1 MRTTFEIRQSI
12 EMIRTMTNRSVK
24 RSTLNPASWCLML
37 VLAALGAAGCNETFE
52 PKGPY
57 EQKLVVY
64 SVLSNRADSLFVRV
78 YSSYN
83 PSGHNPLDNT
93 VDTDVQGARVLVFND
108 SASYML
114 AGVVIP
120 RTDKS
125 RYATNINGY
134 LAQPFPYQGAK
145 MYTLMVTST
154 AGNVSAKV
162 TTPGPGLVEANN
174 GFVLKAPEKYTDDIS
189 AKVRLSPVTQGY
201 LLRLYVEFDAVVGS
215 RTIHVRAE
223 VPKAIR
229 SSAEVSFVYDYPILT
244 RRITDRIVVYE
255 VVYFAL
261 DAYKAFLLDQVTNY
275 GKIEL
280 RSATFVLTQVES
292 NLYKY
297 YNLANGFLDEF
308 SIRSDLPDFSN
319 ITGGF
324 GVFGAMRDDSVVVDL
339 H

>member
-1 MRTTFEIRQSI
+1 MKH
-12 EMIRTMTNRSVK
+12 TMTHGVLQRSSFHQ
-24 RSTLNPASWCLML
+24 RAWCLFL
-37 VLAALGAAGCNETFE
+37 VLATIVASGCNGTFE

-64 SVLSNRADSLFVRV
+64 SVLSNRADSLFARV

-93 VDTDVQGARVLVFND
+93 ADTDLQGARVLVFND
-108 SASYML
+108 SASYIL
-114 AGVVIP
+114 GGVVIP

-125 RYATNINGY
+125 RYTTNINGY
-134 LAQPFPYQGAK
+134 LAQPFRYQNATT
-145 MYTLMVTST
+145 YTLTVTST
-154 AGNVSAKV
+154 AGNASAKV

-174 GFVLKAPEKYTDDIS
+174 GFILKAPEKYAEDIS
-189 AKVRLSPVTQGY
+189 AKVRLSSVTQGY

-215 RTIHVRAE
+215 QKVHIRTE

-229 SSAEVSFVYDYPILT
+229 SSAEVSTVYDYPILG
-244 RRITDRIVVYE
+244 RRITDRILVYE
-255 VVYFAL
+255 IVYFAL
-261 DAYKAFLLDQVTNY
+261 DAYKAFLQDQAAKY
-275 GKIEL
+275 GEIKL
-280 RSATFVLTQVES
+280 TSGTFILTQVET

-297 YNLANGFLDEF
+297 FNLANGFLDEF

-319 ITGGF
+319 ISGGY
-324 GVFGAMRDDSVVVDL
+324 GIFGAMRDDSVVVDL

>member
-1 MRTTFEIRQSI
+1 MKHTMGDRAVKWSLLNRRTLCPT
-12 EMIRTMTNRSVK
+12 
-24 RSTLNPASWCLML
+24 L
-37 VLAALGAAGCNETFE
+37 VLAIIVTAGCSESFE

-57 EQKLVVY
+57 EQKLVIY
-64 SVLSNRADSLFVRV
+64 SVLSNRSDSLFVRL

-83 PSGHNPLDNT
+83 PSGHNPLDNSI
-93 VDTDVQGARVLVFND
+93 DTNLQGAHVIVAND
-108 SASYML
+108 SASYVL

-125 RYATNINGY
+125 RYSTNINAY
-134 LAQPFPYQGAK
+134 LAQPFQFQGSK
-145 MYTLMVTST
+145 TYTLTVTSSE
-154 AGNVSAKV
+154 GNASAQV
-162 TTPGPGLVEANN
+162 ITPGSGLVEANN
-174 GFVLKAPEKYTDDIS
+174 GFILKAPEKYTDDIS

-201 LLRLYVEFDAVVGS
+201 LLRLYVEFDAVVGT
-215 RTIHVRAE
+215 RTVHIRTE
-223 VPKAIR
+223 VPQAIR
-229 SSAEVSFVYDYPILT
+229 STAESGFVYDYPMLI
-244 RRITDRIVVYE
+244 RRITDRVVVYE
-255 VVYFAL
+255 IVYFGL
-261 DAYKAFLLDQVTNY
+261 DAYRAFLLDQLTNY
-275 GKIEL
+275 GEIKL
-280 RSATFVLTQVES
+280 TSATFVLTQVES

>member
-1 MRTTFEIRQSI
+1 MK
-12 EMIRTMTNRSVK
+12 RTMIDSIVK
-24 RSTLNPASWCLML
+24 RPSSNQRAWCLML
-37 VLAALGAAGCNETFE
+37 VLATVAAGGCNETFE

-64 SVLSNRADSLFVRV
+64 SVLSNRADSLFLRV
-78 YSSYN
+78 YSLYN

-93 VDTDVQGARVLVFND
+93 VDTDIQGARVMVFND
-108 SASYML
+108 SVSYVL

-125 RYATNINGY
+125 RYAANINGY
-134 LAQPFPYQGAK
+134 LAQPFRFQDAK
-145 MYTLMVTST
+145 TFTLILTSS
-154 AGNVSAKV
+154 AGNASAKV
-162 TTPGPGLVEANN
+162 TTPGPGMVEPNN
-174 GFVLKAPEKYTDDIS
+174 GFVLKTPEKYTDDIS
-189 AKVRLSPVTQGY
+189 AKVRLSNVTQGY

-223 VPKAIR
+223 APKAIR
-229 SSAEVSFVYDYPILT
+229 SSAEVRYVYDYPMLV
-244 RRITDRIVVYE
+244 RRITDRIVLYE
-255 VVYFAL
+255 IVYFNL
-261 DAYKAFLLDQVTNY
+261 NAYKAFLLDQVANY
-275 GKIEL
+275 GEIKL
-280 RSATFVLTQVES
+280 TNATFILTQVES

-308 SIRSDLPDFSN
+308 SLRSDLPDFSN

>member
-1 MRTTFEIRQSI
+1 MTYCTF
-12 EMIRTMTNRSVK
+12 K
-24 RSTLNPASWCLML
+24 RSLLNHRAWCLTL
-37 VLAALGAAGCNETFE
+37 VLATVVAAGCNETFE
-52 PKGPY
+52 PKGSY

-78 YSSYN
+78 YSSYD
-83 PSGHNPLDNT
+83 PSGHNPLDNS
-93 VDTDVQGARVLVFND
+93 VDSDLQGARVMVFND
-108 SASYML
+108 SASYIL

-134 LAQPFPYQGAK
+134 LAQPFRFQDAK
-145 MYTLMVTST
+145 TYTLVVTSS
-154 AGNVSAKV
+154 AGNASAKV

-174 GFVLKAPEKYTDDIS
+174 GFILKAPEKYTDNIS

-229 SSAEVSFVYDYPILT
+229 SSAEVSFVYDYPMLV

-255 VVYFAL
+255 IVYFNL
-261 DAYKAFLLDQVTNY
+261 DAYKAFLLDQLTNY
-275 GKIEL
+275 GEIKL
-280 RSATFVLTQVES
+280 TSATYVLTQVES

-339 H
+339 R

>member
-1 MRTTFEIRQSI
+1 MKNA
-12 EMIRTMTNRSVK
+12 MTHRAVK
-24 RSTLNPASWCLML
+24 LFLLSQRAWGLLL
-37 VLAALGAAGCNETFE
+37 VLATVVAAGCNESFE

-57 EQKLVVY
+57 EQKLVIY
-64 SVLSNRADSLFVRV
+64 SVLSNRSDSLFVRV

-83 PSGHNPLDNT
+83 PVGHNPLDNT
-93 VDTDVQGARVLVFND
+93 VDTDLQGARVTVSND
-108 SASYML
+108 SASYVL
-114 AGVVIP
+114 AGAIIP
-120 RTDKS
+120 RADKS

-134 LAQPFPYQGAK
+134 LAQPFRLQDGK
-145 MYTLMVTST
+145 TYTLTVTSS
-154 AGNVSAKV
+154 AGNASAKV

-174 GFVLKAPEKYTDDIS
+174 GFILKTPEKYTDDIS

-215 RTIHVRAE
+215 RTIRVRSE

-229 SSAEVSFVYDYPILT
+229 SSAEISFVYDYPMLV
-244 RRITDRIVVYE
+244 RRITSQVVVYE
-255 VVYFAL
+255 IVYFSL

-275 GKIEL
+275 GEIKL
-280 RSATFVLTQVES
+280 TSATFVLTQVES

-319 ITGGF
+319 IAGGF

>member
-1 MRTTFEIRQSI
+1 MKHAIAHSTAQLFLINQRT
-12 EMIRTMTNRSVK
+12 
-24 RSTLNPASWCLML
+24 WCLML
-37 VLAALGAAGCNETFE
+37 VLAAIAAAGCNESFE

-57 EQKLVVY
+57 EQKLAVY
-64 SVLSNRADSLFVRV
+64 SILSNRSDSLFVRV

-93 VDTDVQGARVLVFND
+93 VDTDLQGARVAVSND
-108 SASYML
+108 SVSYVL

-125 RYATNINGY
+125 RYLTNIYGY
-134 LAQPFPYQGAK
+134 LAQPFQFQNGK
-145 MYTLMVTST
+145 TYTLSVTS
-154 AGNVSAKV
+154 SAAIASASV
-162 TTPGPGLVEANN
+162 TTPGPGQVEANN
-174 GFVLKAPEKYTDDIS
+174 GFILKAPEKYTDDIS
-189 AKVRLSPVTQGY
+189 AKVRLSPVTHGY
-201 LLRLYVEFDAVVGS
+201 LLRLYIEFDAVVGS
-215 RTIHVRAE
+215 RTIHVRTE

-229 SSAEVSFVYDYPILT
+229 SGAEASSVYDYPMLV

-255 VVYFAL
+255 IVYFSL
-261 DAYKAFLLDQVTNY
+261 DAYRAFLLDQVTNY
-275 GKIEL
+275 GEIKL
-280 RSATFVLTQVES
+280 TSATFVLTQVES

>member
-1 MRTTFEIRQSI
+1 
-12 EMIRTMTNRSVK
+12 
-24 RSTLNPASWCLML
+24 ML
-37 VLAALGAAGCNETFE
+37 VLATVVAAGCNETFE

-83 PSGHNPLDNT
+83 PSGHNPLENT
-93 VDTDVQGARVLVFND
+93 VDTDLQGARVMVFND
-108 SASYML
+108 SASYVL
-114 AGVVIP
+114 TGVVIP

-125 RYATNINGY
+125 RYVTNINGY
-134 LAQPFPYQGAK
+134 LAQPFQFQDAK
-145 MYTLMVTST
+145 TYTLIVSST
-154 AGNVSAKV
+154 AGNASAKV

-201 LLRLYVEFDAVVGS
+201 LLRLYVEFNAVIGS
-215 RTIHVRAE
+215 RPIHIRAE

-229 SSAEVSFVYDYPILT
+229 SSSEVGIVYDYPMLV
-244 RRITDRIVVYE
+244 RRITDRVVVYE
-255 VVYFAL
+255 IVYFAL
-261 DAYKAFLLDQVTNY
+261 DAYKAFLLDQVANY
-275 GKIEL
+275 GEIKL
-280 RSATFVLTQVES
+280 TSATFVLTQVES

-324 GVFGAMRDDSVVVDL
+324 GVFGAMRDDSVIVDL